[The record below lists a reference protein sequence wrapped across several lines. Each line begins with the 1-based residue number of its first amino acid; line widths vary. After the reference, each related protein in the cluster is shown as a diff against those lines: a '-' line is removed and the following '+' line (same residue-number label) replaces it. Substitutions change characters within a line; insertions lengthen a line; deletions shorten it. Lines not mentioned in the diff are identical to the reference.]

1 VPIFEA
7 PPNVK
12 GFSAAA
18 EVAPPTE
25 KLGAVVV
32 GGVGFELPPNEK
44 LGAEDSCLAGSAG
57 LGAALKENEGAA
69 DVVVELE
76 PPPKEKVGAAE
87 TAGFADSVG
96 FDEPPK
102 ENDGAASFL
111 GAFEPPNEKEGA
123 VTLGASSLWA
133 AFPNE
138 KVGAV
143 SGFFSS
149 AFAPPK
155 EKDGA
160 AGFGSSANL
169 LPPLNEYDGAA
180 VDEGTDWADVD
191 GIAAEVEPKE
201 KEGAAASFFGSSAL
215 EPNENE
221 GVAVLVSSV
230 FGAPKENDGA
240 ATFSSFFSVVLGAPK
255 EKVGGAVFSVV
266 LEAPNVKDGFGASD
280 DGAADEVPKEKFGAA
295 AAGAASEET
304 FGGLGF
310 GDSQAGHFARSA
322 ALDIMQ
328 IEQVQLPLVA
338 FFAFDMK
345 SENPPATGAGIG
357 VAISAGLINELELS
371 NTREHLPSGEPFLG
385 SELHM
390 PGI

>member
-1 VPIFEA
+1 MPVFEA

-18 EVAPPTE
+18 EVAPPKE
-25 KLGAVVV
+25 KLDAVVV

-57 LGAALKENEGAA
+57 LEAALKENEGAA
-69 DVVVELE
+69 DVVLELE

-96 FDEPPK
+96 FEEPPK
-102 ENDGAASFL
+102 ENDGAASVL
-111 GAFEPPNEKEGA
+111 GAVEPPNEKEGA
-123 VTLGASSLWA
+123 ATLGASSFLA
-133 AFPNE
+133 ALPNE
-138 KVGAV
+138 NVGAG
-143 SGFFSS
+143 SDFFSS

-169 LPPLNEYDGAA
+169 LPPLNENDGAA
-180 VDEGTDWADVD
+180 VDERTDWADVD
-191 GIAAEVEPKE
+191 GVAADAPKE

-230 FGAPKENDGA
+230 FGAPKVNDGA
-240 ATFSSFFSVVLGAPK
+240 AAFSFFFSVVLGAPK
-255 EKVGGAVFSVV
+255 EKVGGAVFSSFFSVV
-266 LEAPNVKDGFGASD
+266 LEAPKVKDGFGASD
-280 DGAADEVPKEKFGAA
+280 DGAADEVPKENFGAA

-310 GDSQAGHFARSA
+310 GASQAGHFARSA

-345 SENPPATGAGIG
+345 SANPPATGAGIG
-357 VAISAGLINELELS
+357 VAVSAGLINE
-371 NTREHLPSGEPFLG
+371 
-385 SELHM
+385 
-390 PGI
+390 